1 MKEILKEIIKEKYE
15 NRPFIF
21 GVNKANEEIYKLE
34 LILESIDDMEQN
46 CIPLSKA
53 IEAKESNYRKGYI
66 QGYSD
71 CEVKAKPLYTLGSFR
86 SGKD

>member
-1 MKEILKEIIKEKYE
+1 MKEILKEILKEKYE

-34 LILESIDDMEQN
+34 LILESIEYMEQN
-46 CIPLSKA
+46 YIPLSKA
-53 IEAKESNYRKGYI
+53 IEAKEDNYIMGYI

-71 CEVKAKPLYTLGSFR
+71 CEAKAKPLYTLGSFR

>member
-71 CEVKAKPLYTLGSFR
+71 CKVKAKPLYTLGSFR